1 MSTEFAITTPLPSIR
16 ATKKRAM
23 TLSELAGRLNSLEDV
38 PSLED
43 LNRWLLRLELSED
56 CLRYY
61 RNFKPSTYA
70 RNRVMKNEF
79 VEMLVLCWRPAQKT
93 VIHDHNGSHGAV
105 RVCEGILWET
115 MFEKD
120 KDGTL
125 RYKISHEWRSGGVT
139 GADVPDIHILGN
151 PEVSGQDLITI
162 HIYAPPLGKL
172 NTYKV
177 GSKEV
182 GSVSFDY
189 YMDGAGI

>member
-1 MSTEFAITTPLPSIR
+1 MSTEFAPTAKLPELKSKKPCWPL
-16 ATKKRAM
+16 KQ
-23 TLSELAGRLNSLEDV
+23 LADRLNNLRGV

-43 LNRWLLRLELSED
+43 LNRWLSRVELTQE
-56 CLRYY
+56 CLNSY
-61 RNFKPSTYA
+61 RSFKPSTYA

-79 VEMLVLCWRPAQKT
+79 AELLVLCWKPGQKT

-105 RVCEGILWET
+105 RVCEGVLWET
-115 MFEKD
+115 IFERD
-120 KDGTL
+120 TEGTL
-125 RYKISHEWRSGGVT
+125 RYKVSHEWRGGGVT
-139 GADVPDIHILGN
+139 GADAPDIHVLGN
-151 PEVSGQDLITI
+151 PEVSGQNLITI

-182 GSVSFDY
+182 GSTSFDF

>member
-1 MSTEFAITTPLPSIR
+1 MSTEFVVTAPLPSMR
-16 ATKKRAM
+16 ATSCM
-23 TLSELAGRLNSLEDV
+23 TLSELAEKLNSLEDI

-43 LNRWLLRLELSED
+43 LNRWLSRLELSEA
-56 CLRYY
+56 CLRHY
-61 RNFKPSTYA
+61 RNFKSSTYA

-79 VEMLVLCWRPAQKT
+79 VEMLVLCWRPGQKT

-115 MFEKD
+115 MFELDGD
-120 KDGTL
+120 KTL

-139 GADVPDIHILGN
+139 GAAVPDIHVLGN

-177 GSKEV
+177 GSREV
-182 GSVSFDY
+182 GSVNFEC

>member
-1 MSTEFAITTPLPSIR
+1 MSTELAVTAQLPSIKET
-16 ATKKRAM
+16 AKPC
-23 TLSELAGRLNSLEDV
+23 LSLSQLMEKLNSLEDV

-43 LNRWLLRLELSED
+43 LNRWLGQLEVTEE
-56 CLRYY
+56 CLRHY
-61 RNFKPSTYA
+61 RSFKPSTYC

-79 VEMLVLCWRPAQKT
+79 VEMLVLCWQPGQKT

-105 RVCEGILWET
+105 RVCEGVLWET
-115 MFEKD
+115 MFEQD
-120 KDGTL
+120 EEGTL
-125 RYKISHEWRSGGVT
+125 CYKTSHEWRGEGVT
-139 GADVPDIHILGN
+139 GADVPDIHVLGN
-151 PEVSGQDLITI
+151 PEVSGQNLITV

-182 GSVSFDY
+182 SSVSFDS